1 MACIFPLFLM
11 VITKRCKK
19 AADVNVDN
27 CDGDMMPVFT
37 AEQLRS
43 VGASIFKALGAPEGD
58 AELVSDLLVEANL
71 TGFDSHGMI
80 RLPIYARGVRM
91 GAVKPGAEMKIMEDT
106 PTTAL
111 IDGGWNFGQVVAR
124 YAMNVCIE
132 KAKNGIVG
140 LVTARNCHHVGRLNS
155 YAEMALEHD
164 MIGIMSVNSASYV
177 APFGGRS
184 RQLGTNPLCFAIPA
198 GEEPPMVL
206 DMATSVWA
214 RGKIMVHL
222 ARGEELPEGVF
233 MDPDGNPTTDPS
245 WYARGGVLRALGGIA
260 GYKGYGL
267 SLLVEILTGALTGA
281 GCSNSDEYRSRPFY
295 GGNGVFM
302 MAIDVGRITDIGDFK
317 LKVDELFRSVKSSPV
332 ASGFDEILI
341 PGDPERRMR
350 EVRLREGVYIEDRTW
365 DEIAALAEELGV
377 GVPEPS

>member
-1 MACIFPLFLM
+1 
-11 VITKRCKK
+11 
-19 AADVNVDN
+19 
-27 CDGDMMPVFT
+27 MPVYT
-37 AEQLRS
+37 AEQLRT
-43 VGASIFKALGAPEGD
+43 VGALIFKALGAPEED

-80 RLPIYARGVRM
+80 RLPIYARGIKM
-91 GAVKPGAEMKIMEDT
+91 GAVKPGAEIRVVEET
-106 PTTAL
+106 PSTAV

-124 YAMNVCIE
+124 YAMNICIE
-132 KAKNGIVG
+132 KARNGIVG
-140 LVTARNCHHVGRLNS
+140 LVTVHNCQHVGRLNA

-177 APFGGRS
+177 APFGGMS

-214 RGKIMVHL
+214 RGKIMVYL

-233 MDPDGNPTTDPS
+233 MDAEGNPTTDPS
-245 WYARGGVLRALGGIA
+245 WYARGGVLRNLGGIA

-267 SLLVEILTGALTGA
+267 SLLVEVLTGALTGA
-281 GCSNSDEYRSRPFY
+281 GCSGSEEYRSRPFY

-302 MAIDVGRITDIGDFK
+302 MAIDVGRLIDLGGFK
-317 LKVDELFRSVKSSPV
+317 RRVDELFSRVKNSPL
-332 ASGFDEILI
+332 APGSEEILI

-350 EVRLREGVYIEDRTW
+350 ERRLREGIYIEDKTW
-365 DEIAALAEELGV
+365 GDIRALAEELCV
-377 GVPEPS
+377 VVPRPRS